1 MKAKCFLI
9 LMTLM
14 KWKLLVLIV
23 FLILVQNLACRVSG
37 RDLVGYSR
45 EFNITGSVKEEM
57 RQVTETPK
65 VTLKNQLVH
74 IGSAN
79 IVPQA

>member
-1 MKAKCFLI
+1 MLSVLHGLFSPLGLLI
-9 LMTLM
+9 NDIPL
-14 KWKLLVLIV
+14 
-23 FLILVQNLACRVSG
+23 G